1 MDDLVTEFL
10 VESHEG
16 LDRVDRALVDLERR
30 PDDTALVAEIFRAV
44 HTIKG
49 TAGFFDF
56 AGLEAVTHAGETVL
70 ARLRDGEAALTPD
83 VTEALLRMVDV
94 VRRLLAAVER
104 DGTEGDLDVSPVVA
118 ALAALGPRAAATTHG
133 ALDAPPSPTDGAE
146 AGGLDRSAAVDSTV
160 RVDVEQ
166 LDRLLRL
173 VGELALTRNQ
183 VLQHATSPV
192 PGPGLLH
199 AAQRLNQVA
208 GELHERV
215 MQTRLQPIDHVWHKL
230 PRVVRDVATACGKEV
245 DLQLTG
251 GETELDRSLL
261 EAIRDPLLHL
271 VRNAVDHGLEPAAVR
286 VASGKP
292 AAGSLALRAFH
303 DSGLVVVEVS
313 DDGAGIDPARI
324 AAVARER
331 DLLPVEELDRMS
343 DRDLLQ
349 LVFWPGFSTA
359 GVVTHVSGRGVG
371 MDVVRAHVHAIGGT
385 VEVDSTPGLGTTC
398 RLRIPLTLAVVPA
411 LVVESGGDRYAL
423 PQAHVSEL
431 ISLDPSRSPQAV
443 EDVNGVLVHRL
454 RGTLLPLVRLSALL
468 GVDPGH
474 PPDAPILVGV
484 VHADGLRV
492 GLVLDA
498 VLHSEEIVV
507 KPLPSSLATLELY
520 SGATILGDGRVA
532 LIVDLPAVCRRVLG
546 PDVAPQEP
554 AARSDL
560 DDLPP
565 GPRLVVAGV
574 DGGRLLGIP
583 MRSVTRLERVPA
595 RAVKVVG
602 DREMIRLRDDLL
614 PVLRLGPV
622 SSEEVSVVVHT
633 DSSSRVTQSVALV
646 VDDVIDIVD
655 AAAALDGDVHE
666 RGLLGSAEFRDRI
679 VEVVDVRA
687 ALAASRMEGAR

>member
-56 AGLEAVTHAGETVL
+56 TGLEAVTHAGETVL
-70 ARLRDGEAALTPD
+70 ARLRDGGAALTPE

-94 VRRLLAAVER
+94 VRRLLATVER
-104 DGTEGDLDVSPVVA
+104 EGTEGDLDVSPVVA
-118 ALAALGPRAAATTHG
+118 ALAALGPGAAATNHG
-133 ALDAPPSPTDGAE
+133 APDAPLPSTDDPE
-146 AGGLDRSAAVDSTV
+146 AVGPDRSAAVDSTV

-199 AAQRLNQVA
+199 VAQRLNQVA

-230 PRVVRDVATACGKEV
+230 PRVVRDVAAACGKEV

-251 GETELDRSLL
+251 GDTELDRSLL

-271 VRNAVDHGLEPAAVR
+271 VRNAVDHGLEPAEAR

-292 AAGSLALRAFH
+292 AVGSLALRAFH

-331 DLLPVEELDRMS
+331 GLLPAEELDRMS

-411 LVVESGGDRYAL
+411 LVVESAGDRYAL

-454 RGTLLPLVRLSALL
+454 RGTLLPLVRLSELL

-474 PPDAPILVGV
+474 PPDAAMLVAV

-492 GLVLDA
+492 GLALDA

-507 KPLPSSLATLELY
+507 KPLPSSLATLEFY

-532 LIVDLPAVCRRVLG
+532 LILDLPAVCRRVLG

-595 RAVKVVG
+595 RAVQVVG

-687 ALAASRMEGAR
+687 ALAASRLEGAR

>member
-1 MDDLVTEFL
+1 VDDLVTEFL
-10 VESHEG
+10 VEAHEG
-16 LDRVDRALVDLERR
+16 LDQVDRALVDLERR
-30 PDDTALVAEIFRAV
+30 PDDTALVGEIFRAV

-49 TAGFFDF
+49 TAGFFDLV
-56 AGLEAVTHAGETVL
+56 GVEAVTHAGETVL
-70 ARLRDGEAALTPD
+70 AWLRDGQTALTPQ
-83 VTEALLRMVDV
+83 VTETLLRMVDV
-94 VRRLLAAVER
+94 VRRLLAAVEQH
-104 DGTEGDLDVSPVVA
+104 GSEGDLDVTPV
-118 ALAALGPRAAATTHG
+118 LAALGALAPGAAPA
-133 ALDAPPSPTDGAE
+133 ADAAPAPPEGAE
-146 AGGLDRSAAVDSTV
+146 PGGLDRSAAVDSTV

-166 LDRLLRL
+166 LDRMLRL
-173 VGELALTRNQ
+173 VGELALVRNQ
-183 VLQHATSPV
+183 VMQQAEAEGA
-192 PGPGLLH
+192 GPGLLH
-199 AAQRLNQVA
+199 AAQRLSQAA

-230 PRVVRDVATACGKEV
+230 PRVVRDVAAACGKEV
-245 DLQLTG
+245 ELQLTG
-251 GETELDRSLL
+251 GDTELDRSLL

-271 VRNAVDHGLEPAAVR
+271 VRNAVDHGLEPAEAR
-286 VASGKP
+286 VAVGKP

-313 DDGAGIDPARI
+313 DDGAGIDPVRI
-324 AAVARER
+324 AAAARER
-331 DLLPVEELDRMS
+331 GLLPPEELDRMS

-349 LVFWPGFSTA
+349 LIFQPGFSTA

-411 LVVESGGDRYAL
+411 LVVESAGDRYAL

-431 ISLDPSRSPQAV
+431 IALDPSRHPRAV

-454 RGTLLPLVRLSALL
+454 RGELLPLVRLSELL
-468 GVDPGH
+468 GVDQGH
-474 PPDAPILVGV
+474 PAGAAMLVAV

-492 GLVLDA
+492 GLALDA

-507 KPLPSSLATLELY
+507 KPLPSSLATLEFY

-532 LIVDLPAVCRRVLG
+532 LILDLPAVCRRVLG
-546 PDVAPQEP
+546 PDVTPKEP
-554 AARSDL
+554 AARPAL

-595 RAVKVVG
+595 RAVQVVG

-633 DSSSRVTQSVALV
+633 DSSSRIAQSVALV

-687 ALAASRMEGAR
+687 ALAASKAVR